1 MKIVNGGSSEL
12 TSTQER
18 VWNAKRPSNPF
29 AMIKFFG
36 AKTYGLEKIPNI
48 TFGGRA
54 SPSEMLD
61 LLFQMS
67 QKITEMKP
75 TEEAV
80 IQAQKETVELLLM
93 MYQELTV
100 DVWQHIYFTAQ
111 TNPYVGQDKIK
122 NVEMVSSY
130 MPYGYDHT
138 SKTLKIYDAA
148 KKTYSVA
155 NYQLAYKKTGIRED
169 EITGKLIPTSTLS
182 YQLFTETPVSPIWI
196 KTIRAQI
203 KSGDELYF
211 FEVVAK
217 DEKGRVMYSSNL
229 KLTIK

>member
-1 MKIVNGGSSEL
+1 LLASIAQPLQTIYMKHTQFFTAVLFCLFSLQANAQTKPVAKFKPPKL
-12 TSTQER
+12 TTMLGEFKDST
-18 VWNAKRPSNPF
+18 
-29 AMIKFFG
+29 G
-36 AKTYGLEKIPNI
+36 I
-48 TFGGRA
+48 T
-54 SPSEMLD
+54 
-61 LLFQMS
+61 
-67 QKITEMKP
+67 
-75 TEEAV
+75 
-80 IQAQKETVELLLM
+80 KETA
-93 MYQELTV
+93 
-100 DVWQHIYFTAQ
+100 AQ
-111 TNPYVGQDKIK
+111 IIGLP
-122 NVEMVSSY
+122 
-130 MPYGYDHT
+130 
-138 SKTLKIYDAA
+138 LKIYDAA

-203 KSGDELYF
+203 KSGYELYF